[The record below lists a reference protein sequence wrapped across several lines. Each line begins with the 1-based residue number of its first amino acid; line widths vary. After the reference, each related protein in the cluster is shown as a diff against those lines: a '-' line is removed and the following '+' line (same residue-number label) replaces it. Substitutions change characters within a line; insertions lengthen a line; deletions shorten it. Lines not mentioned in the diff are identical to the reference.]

1 VAGAQVTLTAYVNN
15 AEAGWQAATTDA
27 RGRYS
32 FSVPAAADRV
42 YVATVAYKDGAYAS
56 VPIAFRAA
64 EREKTAPIRVY
75 EPTTD
80 AGVLRV
86 NVHHIIVD
94 VGAGMVQV
102 AELLVFTNPTDRTY
116 IGSTVR
122 ADGKR
127 DTLRFSLPPGAGNLE
142 YLEGLAPG
150 RATTGGNAIVDTA
163 DVKPGIREIAY
174 SYTLPSARGAL
185 GIVRRLDYPTDRVE
199 VFGKAGVNLDVASLA
214 RQNPVTTEQGNY
226 VRFSGGPLRAQQD
239 LAIQLT
245 ALPGAGSAARWLIVA
260 GIAILVAGALAYP
273 LLRRNARRADALP
286 TREELL
292 AAAAALDDAYE
303 AGRVPRSQ
311 YETRRGRYKT
321 MLVQSMRSTDP
332 DE

>member
-32 FSVPAAADRV
+32 FSVPAAAERV

-80 AGVLRV
+80 AGVVRV
-86 NVHHIIVD
+86 NVHHVIVE
-94 VGAGMVQV
+94 VGQGMVQV

-116 IGSTVR
+116 IGSTAR
-122 ADGKR
+122 PDGKR
-127 DTLRFSLPPGAGNLE
+127 ETLRLTLPPGAGNLE
-142 YLEGLAPG
+142 YLEGLAPDRVTSAG
-150 RATTGGNAIVDTA
+150 TEIVDTLA
-163 DVKPGIREIAY
+163 VPPGIREVAY
-174 SYTLPSARGAL
+174 SYVLPYARSDL
-185 GIVRRLDYPTDRVE
+185 RIVRRLDYPTDRVE
-199 VFGKAGVNLDVASLA
+199 VFGKAGINLEVATLA
-214 RQNPVTTEQGNY
+214 RQSAVTTEQGSY
-226 VRFSGGPLRAQQD
+226 TRFSGGPLRAQQD

-245 ALPGAGSAARWLIVA
+245 ALPGARPATRWLITAV
-260 GIAILVAGALAYP
+260 IAILVAAALAYP
-273 LLRRNARRADALP
+273 LLRRNRRRADALP